1 MITYIVAQVVV
12 EREIFTDWK
21 TYLNMFIISPQATAH
36 VYCAYII
43 IAYLS
48 KLNIINNDMHRRQ

>member
-1 MITYIVAQVVV
+1 MIMITYIVAQVV
-12 EREIFTDWK
+12 ERKIFTDWK

-36 VYCAYII
+36 VYSAYI

-48 KLNIINNDMHRRQ
+48 KLNINNDMHRRQ